1 VARLKGYNREEP
13 FFRSHSSSPFVP
25 LCRALPSRKTKD
37 ATIWPRA
44 TPGMTDARSFHI
56 FQATNEGKSRHLQ
69 IVRERKEQTE
79 VSALINLSK
88 VDLPHDK

>member
-1 VARLKGYNREEP
+1 
-13 FFRSHSSSPFVP
+13 
-25 LCRALPSRKTKD
+25 
-37 ATIWPRA
+37 
-44 TPGMTDARSFHI
+44 MTDARSFHI